1 MNKMK
6 SIVIIVL
13 TLCIW
18 QTAYAQENQESP
30 TKNVITDVQPRPQGG
45 FGGLYKYIG
54 STLTY
59 PDSAKRANIQGKV
72 FLKFMVS
79 KTGEIE
85 NVTAIKGIGYG
96 CDEVAINVIKNSPK
110 WSPGLLKGKPVEVW
124 MTLPIVFHLNDPPKK
139 KRNRKK

>member
-1 MNKMK
+1 MK
-6 SIVIIVL
+6 AILIIILSLFV
-13 TLCIW
+13 W
-18 QTAYAQENQESP
+18 NSAYSQEGKESS
-30 TKNVITDVQPRPQGG
+30 TKNLVADVQPRPQGG

-54 STLTY
+54 SAMIY

-96 CDEVAINVIKNSPK
+96 CDEVAINVVKNSPR
-110 WSPGLLKGKPVEVW
+110 WSPALLKGEPVEVW